1 MKTRNKKLYSPG
13 EFECT
18 KLQELFN
25 KRKKKQSTKYLKK
38 LDDVLLS
45 LIWMA
50 MYILGFMLFVSIF
63 LERVGHT
70 DFDPPEYLPLDLS
83 SQSLFL
89 EAVTRSRTKP
99 KAKKKNTKKF
109 PSIHKFTK
117 KNQYNSTSGK
127 FTIVPLVM
135 PIQTRILRVLTGRLR
150 GSHKKRS

>member
-1 MKTRNKKLYSPG
+1 
-13 EFECT
+13 
-18 KLQELFN
+18 
-25 KRKKKQSTKYLKK
+25 
-38 LDDVLLS
+38 
-45 LIWMA
+45 MA

-117 KNQYNSTSGK
+117 KNQYNSDDNMIFEDG
-127 FTIVPLVM
+127 
-135 PIQTRILRVLTGRLR
+135 RIIFVYYYDLFNYCNIAYFRKRL
-150 GSHKKRS
+150 G